1 MFGGPDHYSRS
12 GTSYSNIP
20 NFLIQESIY
29 KSRDFFDDI
38 VVEPFEWENG
48 DLIPSQRPG
57 IGMELDEEKKRIG
70 ARWKTFDVNADDKR
84 RTVDVPIAAV
94 GKSKSNAPLRLVAA
108 ELDQGS

>member
-1 MFGGPDHYSRS
+1 MFEVARS
-12 GTSYSNIP
+12 LQPAAVQVDTNIP

-57 IGMELDEEKKRIG
+57 IGMELDEEKLEAHR
-70 ARWKTFDVNADDKR
+70 ARWENIR
-84 RTVDVPIAAV
+84 RQ
-94 GKSKSNAPLRLVAA
+94 RRR
-108 ELDQGS
+108 